1 MKICFVLGTR
11 PEIIKLFPLIKL
23 CEKKKINYFIIHT
36 GQHYTYLMRYKKL
49 IVLVKLKY
57 TMKIIFFYQYLYSFK
72 II

>member
-36 GQHYTYLMRYKKL
+36 GQHYTYLMDGKFFDDFKVTPRYSLKIKKN
-49 IVLVKLKY
+49 
-57 TMKIIFFYQYLYSFK
+57 FYLLP
-72 II
+72 